1 MGKQA
6 SGGQEPGADERAASM
21 AKVQEAMPVFLE
33 ALWAAN
39 VLDIERT
46 MHVVCTKVLYDKSVG
61 GKVAVER
68 AEAML
73 VLGRIF
79 QSARNADQRG
89 DAAQVIEEAFMKAAM
104 KAHKEQNHH
113 EDGC

>member
-1 MGKQA
+1 MG
-6 SGGQEPGADERAASM
+6 R
-21 AKVQEAMPVFLE
+21 
-33 ALWAAN
+33 
-39 VLDIERT
+39 
-46 MHVVCTKVLYDKSVG
+46 DKSVG